1 MTSSIIYSR
10 LDIKIERGSQAISSN
25 ISLENGTCLGVH
37 FIPMKTNNPEFPIEI
52 EVKAAQ
58 GGTVLDP
65 VDYRDYIHRE
75 GGYFN
80 GMKQVNFPTKGNR
93 FYITVLAEKP
103 LTEDF
108 VGQLIFTIQ
117 RECEG
122 KI

>member
-1 MTSSIIYSR
+1 M
-10 LDIKIERGSQAISSN
+10 DIKIERGSQAISSN